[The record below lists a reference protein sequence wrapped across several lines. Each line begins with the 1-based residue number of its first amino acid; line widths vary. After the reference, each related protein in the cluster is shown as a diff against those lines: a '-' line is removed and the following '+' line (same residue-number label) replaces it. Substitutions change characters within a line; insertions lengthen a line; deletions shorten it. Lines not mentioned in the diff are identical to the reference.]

1 MFEKI
6 RKSIGFERDSSF
18 VAKVLF
24 LCMPSVVVFSVLAL
38 YRQVTPIIA
47 LLSLLGIVVF
57 NIVVLF
63 PLTWELQKVKRYL
76 TKLSKGE
83 SADEL
88 KLSEHDAKEL
98 VDAINNMHRFWAE
111 KNDILQTKSISDTAV
126 LDSLPDPLI
135 VIDNQGVIM
144 GANLSAR
151 MAFGDGII
159 YKSIGGIFQSH
170 SFNHGIERI
179 LKYESDAENM
189 VFYADK
195 PYMRKFYAH
204 IKRLPWQA
212 KARAQAVV
220 AIYDLTKSLKVEK
233 MQSDFVANA
242 SHELKTPLAVISGF
256 VETLRTTAKDDDQ
269 AREQFLAIIAEQTE
283 YMSNL
288 IEKLLS
294 LSRIELQQDT
304 TPQDKVAMRKLVND
318 IKKVFD
324 LRAKERG
331 MDIRVVADAKLNS
344 VKGDAQQIKQVL
356 QNLLENAIKYGEEN
370 STITIR
376 VNNKDKIPPSKT
388 IKIAQGAAVAI
399 SINNKGAKIQP
410 ENLARLTE
418 RFYRLQEHKDRKIKG
433 TGLGLAITKHIII
446 RHRGNITVNS
456 NGYNGTTFTVYLPVY
471 DAVDKSADDS
481 L

>member
-1 MFEKI
+1 MFDRI

-24 LCMPSVVVFSVLAL
+24 LCAPSVLVFSVLAF
-38 YRQVTPIIA
+38 YRQVTPLTA
-47 LLSLLGIVVF
+47 LLSLLGVVVF
-57 NIVVLF
+57 NIIVLF

-88 KLSEHDAKEL
+88 KLSEHDTKEL
-98 VDAINNMHRFWAE
+98 VDAINSMHHFWAE
-111 KNDILQTKSISDTAV
+111 KNDQLQIKSISDSAV

-135 VIDNQGVIM
+135 VIDKAGKIM

-151 MAFGDGII
+151 NAFGEKII
-159 YKSIGGIFQSH
+159 YQSIDNVFQANSFINAINRVLSH
-170 SFNHGIERI
+170 
-179 LKYESDAENM
+179 ESEAENM

-212 KARAQAVV
+212 KSNAQAVI
-220 AIYDLTKSLKVEK
+220 AIYDLTKSLKIEK

-242 SHELKTPLAVISGF
+242 SHELKTPLSVIAGF
-256 VETLRTTAKDDDQ
+256 VETLRTTAKDDEQ
-269 AREQFLAIIAEQTE
+269 AREQFLGIIAEQTE
-283 YMSNL
+283 YMSQL

-294 LSRIELQQDT
+294 LSRIELQQDES
-304 TPQDKVAMRKLVND
+304 PQDKVALRKLVTD
-318 IKKVFD
+318 IKKTFE

-331 MDIRVVADAKLNS
+331 MTIKIIADAKLNS
-344 VKGDAQQIKQVL
+344 VKGDGQQIKQVL
-356 QNLLENAIKYGEEN
+356 QNLIENAIKYGDEN
-370 STITIR
+370 SEITIR
-376 VNNKDKIPPSKT
+376 INNKDKIPPSKT

-446 RHRGNITVNS
+446 RHHGNITVNS

-471 DAVDKSADDS
+471 DSSDKGEDSA